1 MRKVSDNKKAQ
12 EFSIVTLVVLVLA
25 IAVLVIVI
33 LGFWK
38 GWDYVFGKVGTL
50 PGNLEAAAQSCK
62 VSAEADL
69 ATSYC
74 YEFKEVTIGGK
85 TQRANCEYLT
95 SYATF
100 TKLASACDAA
110 KVRTSAESVCTN
122 LKKVVS
128 INSWNCDTAGVLA

>member
-1 MRKVSDNKKAQ
+1 MRKISNNKKAQ

-74 YEFKEVTIGGK
+74 YEFKEVTVGAK
-85 TQRANCEYLT
+85 KYVNCEDLVAYGAPALT
-95 SYATF
+95 SGSCTP
-100 TKLASACDAA
+100 AS
-110 KVRTSAESVCTN
+110 VRTSAEALCSSI
-122 LKKVVS
+122 KKAEQ
-128 INSWNCDTAGVLA
+128 IHTWNCDAKGVLSA